1 MYGLYFLDY
10 GGFFVFLWCKYKQ
23 LFLILYTFASK
34 KFKKSMIFSV
44 FVQKL
49 ASKLQFEPNKSQIEA
64 MNSLGEFLFGQF
76 NRDRIFVLRGYAGT
90 GKTSLVG
97 ALVKVLDEARM
108 PVQLM
113 APTGRAAKVFASM
126 AGHPAYTIHKCIYR
140 QQKFN
145 VEMEG
150 FELTENRRP
159 GVLFICDEAS
169 MISTLNEGSP
179 FGTGNLLDD
188 LVEYVYGAQGCKLL
202 LVGDAAQL
210 PPVGQMRSPALD
222 ISNLQG
228 YGLDVMTTELT
239 EVARQQL
246 DSGILYN
253 ATLLRNILMA
263 GAGAQP
269 GSEAAKQL
277 CRLPYIY
284 YKMYADVLRIDGYE
298 LLDCL
303 SSSYSQQG
311 IDDTIIITRSNARA
325 NKFNIGVRNQI
336 LDREEE
342 LSSGDRLLV
351 VKNNYYWGKEF
362 DQLPFIANGD
372 VVTVNR
378 VRSVIEL
385 YGFRFA
391 KVAITLPDYDIDT
404 EVIVML
410 DTLTVDGPNLPV
422 NMQQKLFEEVAQDY
436 PECRNQRDL
445 YKAIKENPYFNAL
458 QIKYAYC
465 VTCHKS
471 QGGQWQDVYLDLGY
485 INPDH
490 LGPDFY
496 RWLYTA
502 FTRARKRLY
511 LVNMSD
517 EMSE

>member
-1 MYGLYFLDY
+1 M
-10 GGFFVFLWCKYKQ
+10 
-23 LFLILYTFASK
+23 AE
-34 KFKKSMIFSV
+34 
-44 FVQKL
+44 
-49 ASKLQFEPNKSQIEA
+49 KLQFSPNKKQKEA
-64 MNSLGEFLFGQF
+64 IDLLSEFVFGGTR
-76 NRDRIFVLRGYAGT
+76 RDRIFVLKGYAGP

-97 ALVKVLDEARM
+97 ALVKVLDEAKM

-126 AGHPAYTIHKCIYR
+126 AGHPAFTIHKTIYR
-140 QQKFN
+140 QHRFN

-150 FELTENRRP
+150 FELTENRRT

-188 LVEYVYGAQGCKLL
+188 LIEYVYGSEGCKLL

-210 PPVGQMRSPALD
+210 PPVGQRRSPALD
-222 ISNLQG
+222 IGTLQG
-228 YGLDVMTTELT
+228 YGLEVMTTELT

-246 DSGILYN
+246 TSGILYN
-253 ATLLRNILMA
+253 ATVLRDRLMMGMEA
-263 GAGAQP
+263 PPESATAQRLF
-269 GSEAAKQL
+269 QL
-277 CRLPYIY
+277 PNIY

-303 SSSYSQQG
+303 SESYQKEG
-311 IDDTIIITRSNARA
+311 LDDTIIITRSNARA
-325 NKFNIGVRNQI
+325 NKFNLGVRNQI

-342 LSSGDRLLV
+342 LTSGDRLLV

-378 VRSVIEL
+378 VRSVIDL

-410 DTLTVDGPNLPV
+410 DTLTVEGPNLPV
-422 NMQQKLFEEVAQDY
+422 ERQQQLMAAVAQDY
-436 PECRNQRDL
+436 PECRNQREL

-458 QIKYAYC
+458 QVKFAYC

-517 EMSE
+517 EMGE

>member
-1 MYGLYFLDY
+1 
-10 GGFFVFLWCKYKQ
+10 
-23 LFLILYTFASK
+23 
-34 KFKKSMIFSV
+34 MIFSV
-44 FVQKL
+44 FGQKM
-49 ASKLQFEPNKSQIEA
+49 AEKLQFEPNNLQKEA
-64 MNSLGEFLFGQF
+64 MNLLGEFLFG
-76 NRDRIFVLRGYAGT
+76 NSSRDRVFVLRGYAGT

-97 ALVKVLDEARM
+97 ALVKLLDEVRM
-108 PVQLM
+108 PVCLM

-150 FELTENRRP
+150 FELTENRRQ

-188 LVEYVYGAQGCKLL
+188 LIEYVYSSTGCKLL

-210 PPVGQMRSPALD
+210 PPVGQMRSPALE
-222 ISNLQG
+222 IQTLQG
-228 YGLDVMTTELT
+228 YGLEVMTTELT

-253 ATLLRNILMA
+253 ATNLRQTLMEGMRNEQAADLLR
-263 GAGAQP
+263 
-269 GSEAAKQL
+269 QL
-277 CRLPYIY
+277 PRIY
-284 YKMYADVLRIDGYE
+284 YKRYPDVKRIDGYE
-298 LLDCL
+298 LLECL
-303 SSSYSQQG
+303 QSSYYHEG
-311 IDDTIIITRSNARA
+311 LDDTIIVTRSNVRA
-325 NKFNIGVRNQI
+325 NRFNQGVRNQI
-336 LDREEE
+336 LEREEE
-342 LSSGDRLLV
+342 LSTGDRLLV

-378 VRSVIEL
+378 VRSVVEF

-391 KVAITLPDYDIDT
+391 KVEITLPDYDIDT

-410 DTLTVDGPNLPV
+410 DTLTSEGPNLSV
-422 NMQQKLFEEVAQDY
+422 ADQQRLFEQVAQDY
-436 PECRNQRDL
+436 PECRNKRDL

-458 QIKYAYC
+458 QVKYAYC

-496 RWLYTA
+496 RWMYTA
-502 FTRARKRLY
+502 FTRARSKLY

>member
-1 MYGLYFLDY
+1 
-10 GGFFVFLWCKYKQ
+10 
-23 LFLILYTFASK
+23 
-34 KFKKSMIFSV
+34 MIFSV
-44 FVQKL
+44 F
-49 ASKLQFEPNKSQIEA
+49 ASKMAEKLQFSPNNSQKNA
-64 MNSLGEFLFGQF
+64 MNLLVEFLFGTSM
-76 NRDRIFVLRGYAGT
+76 RDRVFLLRGYAGT

-97 ALVKVLDEARM
+97 ALVKLLDELRM
-108 PVQLM
+108 PVTLM

-126 AGHPAYTIHKCIYR
+126 AGHPAFTIHKCIYR

-145 VEMEG
+145 LQMEG
-150 FELTENRRP
+150 FELTENRRN

-188 LVEYVYGAQGCKLL
+188 LIEYVYGNQGCRLL
-202 LVGDAAQL
+202 LVGDGAQL
-210 PPVGQMRSPALD
+210 PPVGQRRSPALERETLE
-222 ISNLQG
+222 S
-228 YGLDVMTTELT
+228 YGLEVMGTELT

-253 ATLLRNILMA
+253 ATLLRDTLSA
-263 GAGAQP
+263 ALASSSPQAQD
-269 GSEAAKQL
+269 SL
-277 CRLPYIY
+277 YRLPRVH
-284 YKMYADVLRIDGYE
+284 YKNYPDVLRIDGYE
-298 LLDCL
+298 FLDCL
-303 SSSYSQQG
+303 NTSYSREG
-311 IDDTIIITRSNARA
+311 LDDTIIITRSNARA
-325 NKFNIGVRNQI
+325 NKFNLGVRNQI
-336 LDREEE
+336 LDRESE
-342 LSSGDRLLV
+342 LTSGERLLV
-351 VKNNYYWGKEF
+351 VRNNYYWGKDF

-372 VVTVNR
+372 VIIVNR
-378 VRSVIEL
+378 VRTVIEL
-385 YGFRFA
+385 YGFHFA
-391 KVAITLPDYDIDT
+391 KVEVTLPDYDIDT

-410 DTLTVDGPNLPV
+410 DTLTVEGPNLPLE
-422 NMQQKLFEEVAQDY
+422 QQQRLFNEVAQDY

-458 QIKYAYC
+458 QVKYAYC

-471 QGGQWQDVYLDLGY
+471 QGGQWQDVYLDLAY

-496 RWLYTA
+496 RWMYTA

>member
-1 MYGLYFLDY
+1 
-10 GGFFVFLWCKYKQ
+10 
-23 LFLILYTFASK
+23 
-34 KFKKSMIFSV
+34 MIFSV
-44 FVQKL
+44 FAQKM
-49 ASKLQFEPNKSQIEA
+49 AEKLQFLPNNSQKNA
-64 MNSLGEFLFGQF
+64 MNLLGEFIFGTAL
-76 NRDRIFVLRGYAGT
+76 RDRVFVLRGYAGT

-97 ALVKVLDEARM
+97 ALVKLLDELRM
-108 PVQLM
+108 PVALM

-126 AGHPAYTIHKCIYR
+126 AGHPAYTIHKSIYR

-145 VEMEG
+145 VEMDN
-150 FELTENRRP
+150 FELTENRRT

-188 LVEYVYGAQGCKLL
+188 LIEYVYGSQGCKLL
-202 LVGDAAQL
+202 LVGDSAQL
-210 PPVGQMRSPALD
+210 PPVGQKKSPALD
-222 ISNLQG
+222 TATLQS
-228 YGLDVMTTELT
+228 YGLEVLTTELT

-253 ATLLRNILMA
+253 ATALRNTL
-263 GAGAQP
+263 
-269 GSEAAKQL
+269 SEAWSSTGQDASAKL
-277 CRLPYIY
+277 EALFHLPRVY
-284 YKMYADVLRIDGYE
+284 YKDFKDVLRIDGYE
-298 LLDCL
+298 FLDCL
-303 SSSYSQQG
+303 SSSYNQEG
-311 IDDTIIITRSNARA
+311 LDDTIIITRSNARA
-325 NKFNIGVRNQI
+325 NKFNLGVRNQI

-342 LSSGDRLLV
+342 LSSGERLLV
-351 VKNNYYWGKEF
+351 VRNNYYWGKEF

-372 VVTVNR
+372 ILTVNR

-391 KVAITLPDYDIDT
+391 KVSVTLPDYEIDT

-410 DTLTVDGPNLPV
+410 DTLTVDGPNLPLDL
-422 NMQQKLFEEVAQDY
+422 QQKLFYEVAKDY
-436 PECRNQRDL
+436 PECHNQKDL
-445 YKAIKENPYFNAL
+445 YKAIKENPYYNAL
-458 QIKYAYC
+458 QVKYAYC

-471 QGGQWQDVYLDLGY
+471 QGGQWQDVYLDLAY

-496 RWLYTA
+496 RWMYTA

>member
-1 MYGLYFLDY
+1 
-10 GGFFVFLWCKYKQ
+10 
-23 LFLILYTFASK
+23 
-34 KFKKSMIFSV
+34 MIFSV
-44 FVQKL
+44 FAQKM
-49 ASKLQFEPNKSQIEA
+49 AEKLHFLPNNSQKEA
-64 MNSLGEFLFGQF
+64 MNLLGEFVCSGGMQ
-76 NRDRIFVLRGYAGT
+76 DRIFVLRGYAGT

-97 ALVKVLDEARM
+97 ALVKLLDEVKM
-108 PVQLM
+108 PVSLM
-113 APTGRAAKVFASM
+113 APTGRAAKVFAQM
-126 AGHPAYTIHKCIYR
+126 AGHPAFTIHKCIYR

-150 FELTENRRP
+150 FELTENRRQ

-188 LVEYVYGAQGCKLL
+188 LIEYVYGSVGCKLL

-210 PPVGQMRSPALD
+210 PPVGQTRSPALD
-222 ISNLQG
+222 IETLRG
-228 YGLDVMTTELT
+228 YGLDVLTIELT

-253 ATLLRNILMA
+253 ATNLRNILMN
-263 GAGAQP
+263 GAKGGVDAQ
-269 GSEAAKQL
+269 
-277 CRLPYIY
+277 RLFNLPQIY
-284 YKMYADVLRIDGYE
+284 YKMYPDVVRVDGYE
-298 LLDCL
+298 LLDSI
-303 SSSYSQQG
+303 SSSYSREG
-311 IDDTIIITRSNARA
+311 VDDTIIVTRSNARA
-325 NKFNIGVRNQI
+325 NKFNLGVRNQI

-342 LSSGDRLLV
+342 LCAGERLLV
-351 VKNNYYWGKEF
+351 VKNNYYWGREF

-378 VRSVIEL
+378 VRSVVNF

-391 KVAITLPDYDIDT
+391 KVEITLPDYDIET

-422 NMQQKLFEEVAQDY
+422 ADQQRLFNEVAQDY
-436 PECRNQRDL
+436 PECRNKRDL

-458 QIKYAYC
+458 QVKYAYC

-496 RWLYTA
+496 RWMYTA
-502 FTRARKRLY
+502 FTRARSKLY

>member
-1 MYGLYFLDY
+1 
-10 GGFFVFLWCKYKQ
+10 
-23 LFLILYTFASK
+23 
-34 KFKKSMIFSV
+34 MIFSV
-44 FVQKL
+44 FAQKM
-49 ASKLQFEPNKSQIEA
+49 AQKLQFSPNNSQKEA
-64 MNSLGEFLFGQF
+64 MNLLGEFIYG
-76 NRDRIFVLRGYAGT
+76 NSYRDRVFVLRGYAGT

-97 ALVKVLDEARM
+97 ALVKVLDEVRM

-126 AGHPAYTIHKCIYR
+126 AGHPAFTIHKCIYR

-150 FELTENRRP
+150 FELTENRRT

-188 LVEYVYGAQGCKLL
+188 LIEYVYGSQGCKLL
-202 LVGDAAQL
+202 LVGDGAQL
-210 PPVGQMRSPALD
+210 PPVGQKRSPALE

-228 YGLDVMTTELT
+228 YGLEVMTAELT

-253 ATLLRNILMA
+253 ATNLRNILTEGMA
-263 GAGAQP
+263 AQP
-269 GSEAAKQL
+269 GSEAAERL
-277 CRLPYIY
+277 FRLPNIY
-284 YKMYADVLRIDGYE
+284 YKMYPDVHRIDGYE

-303 SSSYSQQG
+303 SSSYRDEG
-311 IDDTIIITRSNARA
+311 LDDTIIITRSNARA
-325 NKFNIGVRNQI
+325 NKFNLGVRNQI

-391 KVAITLPDYDIDT
+391 KVAITLPDYEIDT

-458 QIKYAYC
+458 QVKYAYC

-496 RWLYTA
+496 RWMYTA
-502 FTRARKRLY
+502 FTRARKGLY

>member
-1 MYGLYFLDY
+1 
-10 GGFFVFLWCKYKQ
+10 
-23 LFLILYTFASK
+23 
-34 KFKKSMIFSV
+34 MIFSV
-44 FVQKL
+44 FGQKM
-49 ASKLQFEPNKSQIEA
+49 AEKLQFEPNFLQKEA
-64 MNSLGEFLFGQF
+64 MNLLGEFIFGSSQ
-76 NRDRIFVLRGYAGT
+76 RDRVFLLRGYAGT

-97 ALVKVLDEARM
+97 ALVKLLDEVKL
-108 PVQLM
+108 PVCLM

-150 FELTENRRP
+150 FELTENRRR

-188 LVEYVYGAQGCKLL
+188 LIEYVYGSTGCRLL

-210 PPVGQMRSPALD
+210 PPVGQKRSPALEVAT
-222 ISNLQG
+222 LQG
-228 YGLDVMTTELT
+228 YGLEVMTTELT

-253 ATLLRNILMA
+253 ATNLRRILMEA
-263 GAGAQP
+263 TQ
-269 GSEAAKQL
+269 SEEAVAHLFK
-277 CRLPYIY
+277 LPRIY
-284 YKMYADVLRIDGYE
+284 YKMYPDVRRIDGYE
-298 LLDCL
+298 LLECL
-303 SSSYSQQG
+303 QTSYYQEG
-311 IDDTIIITRSNARA
+311 VDDTIIVTRSNARA
-325 NKFNIGVRNQI
+325 NKFNLGVRSQI
-336 LDREEE
+336 LEREEE
-342 LSSGDRLLV
+342 LTSGDRLLV
-351 VKNNYYWGKEF
+351 VKNNYYWGREF

-378 VRSVIEL
+378 VRSIVEF

-391 KVAITLPDYDIDT
+391 KVDITLPDYEIDT

-410 DTLTVDGPNLPV
+410 DTLTADGPNLSV
-422 NMQQKLFEEVAQDY
+422 TDQQRLFYEVAKDY

-458 QIKYAYC
+458 QVKYAYC

-496 RWLYTA
+496 RWMYTA
-502 FTRARKRLY
+502 FTRARSKLY

>member
-1 MYGLYFLDY
+1 
-10 GGFFVFLWCKYKQ
+10 
-23 LFLILYTFASK
+23 
-34 KFKKSMIFSV
+34 MIFSV
-44 FVQKL
+44 FGQKM
-49 ASKLQFEPNKSQIEA
+49 AEKLHFLPNNSQKEA
-64 MNSLGEFLFGQF
+64 MNLLGEFVCGNTMQ
-76 NRDRIFVLRGYAGT
+76 DRIFVLRGYAGT
-90 GKTSLVG
+90 GKTSLIG
-97 ALVKVLDEARM
+97 ALVKMLDEVRM
-108 PVQLM
+108 PVSLM
-113 APTGRAAKVFASM
+113 APTGRAAKVFASV
-126 AGHPAYTIHKCIYR
+126 AGHPAFTIHKSIYR

-150 FELTENRRP
+150 FELTENRRQ

-188 LVEYVYGAQGCKLL
+188 LIEYVYGSVGCKLL
-202 LVGDAAQL
+202 LVGDTAQL
-210 PPVGQMRSPALD
+210 PPVGQKRSPALD
-222 ISNLQG
+222 VDVLRG
-228 YGLDVMTTELT
+228 YGLEVMTTELT

-253 ATLLRNILMA
+253 ATNLRNILMN
-263 GAGAQP
+263 GARGGAETQ
-269 GSEAAKQL
+269 QL
-277 CRLPYIY
+277 FGLPRLY
-284 YKMYADVLRIDGYE
+284 YKMYPDVIRVDGYE
-298 LLDCL
+298 LLDSL
-303 SSSYSQQG
+303 SSSYSREG
-311 IDDTIIITRSNARA
+311 VDDTIIITRSNARA
-325 NKFNIGVRNQI
+325 NKFNLGVRNQI
-336 LDREEE
+336 LDREDEICAGE
-342 LSSGDRLLV
+342 RLLV
-351 VKNNYYWGKEF
+351 VKNNYYWGREF

-378 VRSVIEL
+378 VRSVVSF

-391 KVAITLPDYDIDT
+391 KVEITLPDYEIDT

-422 NMQQKLFEEVAQDY
+422 ADQQRLLNEVAQDY
-436 PECRNQRDL
+436 PECRNKRDL

-458 QIKYAYC
+458 QVKYAYC

-496 RWLYTA
+496 RWMYTA
-502 FTRARKRLY
+502 FTRAQSKLY